1 MDAFPAYFPLAG
13 KTVVVAGSGEA
24 AEAKARLFVG
34 SPANVLRIEGA
45 AALEQQTYC
54 GAVLAFIADPD
65 EAFVTRAAAAA
76 RSAGV
81 LVNVTDRPQLCD
93 FTTPA
98 VIDRGEVVAAI
109 GTGGASPMLA
119 AMLRNDIEQQIP
131 EGTGRVA
138 ALFRQ
143 FQEQVRTRF
152 PELGQRRAFL
162 RLALSGPAAQAALA
176 GDMVLAAEHFV
187 QAINAGAATL
197 GSVQYIDG
205 KGPADLITLRASRAL
220 AAADIL
226 IVDPAIDLNIVA
238 MVRRDAER
246 MPLEAATTQYLAR
259 QVAAGRRVVRIVSTP
274 PHREMAELAEFGSRV
289 EVLATAIDL
298 PPA

>member
-1 MDAFPAYFPLAG
+1 M
-13 KTVVVAGSGEA
+13 VVAGTGEA

-34 SPANVLRIEGA
+34 SPATVVRIEGVM
-45 AALEQQTYC
+45 ALEQRSYS
-54 GAVLAFIADPD
+54 GAILAFIADPD
-65 EAFVTRAAAAA
+65 EVFVNRAAAVA
-76 RSAGV
+76 RSAGI
-81 LVNVTDRPQLCD
+81 LVNVTDRPRLCD

-98 VIDRGEVVAAI
+98 LIDRGEVVAAI
-109 GTGGASPMLA
+109 GTGGSSPMLA

-143 FQEQVRTRF
+143 FQDQVRARF
-152 PELGQRRAFL
+152 PELSQRRAFL

-176 GDMVLAAEHFV
+176 GDMALATDHFV
-187 QAINAGAATL
+187 RAIDAGAAIL

-226 IVDPAIDLNIVA
+226 IVDPGVDQTIVA
-238 MVRRDAER
+238 MARRDAER
-246 MPLEAATTQYLAR
+246 MPLAEATTQHLAR
-259 QVAAGRRVVRIVSTP
+259 QVEAGLRVVRIVSTP
-274 PHREMAELAEFGSRV
+274 PHREMAELAATGLRV
-289 EVLATAIDL
+289 EVLATVLDA
-298 PPA
+298 PSA

>member
-1 MDAFPAYFPLAG
+1 M
-13 KTVVVAGSGEA
+13 VVAGTGEA

-34 SPANVLRIEGA
+34 SPATVVRIEGVM
-45 AALEQQTYC
+45 ALEQRSYS
-54 GAVLAFIADPD
+54 GAILAFIADPD
-65 EAFVTRAAAAA
+65 EVFVNRAAAVA
-76 RSAGV
+76 RSAGI
-81 LVNVTDRPQLCD
+81 LVNVTDRPRLCD

-98 VIDRGEVVAAI
+98 LIDRGEVVAAI
-109 GTGGASPMLA
+109 GTGGSSPMLA

-143 FQEQVRTRF
+143 FQDQVRARF
-152 PELGQRRAFL
+152 PELSQRRAFL

-176 GDMVLAAEHFV
+176 GDMALAADHFV
-187 QAINAGAATL
+187 RAIDAGAATL

-226 IVDPAIDLNIVA
+226 IVDPGVDQTIVA
-238 MVRRDAER
+238 MARRDAER
-246 MPLEAATTQYLAR
+246 RPPQEATSQNIAQ
-259 QVAAGRRVVRIVSTP
+259 QVEAGRRVVRV
-274 PHREMAELAEFGSRV
+274 
-289 EVLATAIDL
+289 VLATSPSEIDAL
-298 PPA
+298 VALGLKVEILATVIEALSN

>member
-34 SPANVLRIEGA
+34 SPAAVVRIEGA
-45 AALEQQTYC
+45 MALEQRSYF
-54 GAVLAFIADPD
+54 GAILAFIADPD
-65 EAFVTRAAAAA
+65 EVFVTAAAAAA
-76 RSAGV
+76 RSVGV

-143 FQEQVRTRF
+143 FQDHVRARF
-152 PELGQRRAFL
+152 PELSQRRAFL

-176 GDMVLAAEHFV
+176 GDMALAADHFV
-187 QAINAGAATL
+187 RAIDGGAATL

-226 IVDPAIDLNIVA
+226 IVDPRVDQTIVA
-238 MVRRDAER
+238 MARRDAER
-246 MPLEAATTQYLAR
+246 MPLAEATTQHLAR
-259 QVAAGRRVVRIVSTP
+259 QVEAGLRVVRIVSTP
-274 PHREMAELAEFGSRV
+274 PHREIAELAATGLRV
-289 EVLATAIDL
+289 EVLATVLDA
-298 PPA
+298 PPT

>member
-1 MDAFPAYFPLAG
+1 M
-13 KTVVVAGSGEA
+13 VVAGTGEA

-34 SPANVLRIEGA
+34 SPATVVRIEGA
-45 AALEQQTYC
+45 MALEQRSYS
-54 GAVLAFIADPD
+54 GAILAFIADPD
-65 EAFVTRAAAAA
+65 EVFVTRAAGAA

-81 LVNVTDRPQLCD
+81 LVNVTDRPRLCD

-98 VIDRGEVVAAI
+98 LIDRGEVVAAI
-109 GTGGASPMLA
+109 GTGGSSPMLA

-143 FQEQVRTRF
+143 FQDQVRARF
-152 PELGQRRAFL
+152 PELSQRRAFL

-176 GDMVLAAEHFV
+176 GDMALAADHFV
-187 QAINAGAATL
+187 RAIDAGAATL

-226 IVDPAIDLNIVA
+226 IVDPGVDQTIVA
-238 MVRRDAER
+238 MARRDAER
-246 MPLEAATTQYLAR
+246 RPPQEATSQNIAQ
-259 QVAAGRRVVRIVSTP
+259 QVEAGRRVVRV
-274 PHREMAELAEFGSRV
+274 
-289 EVLATAIDL
+289 VLATSPSEIDAL
-298 PPA
+298 VALGLKVEILATVIEALSN